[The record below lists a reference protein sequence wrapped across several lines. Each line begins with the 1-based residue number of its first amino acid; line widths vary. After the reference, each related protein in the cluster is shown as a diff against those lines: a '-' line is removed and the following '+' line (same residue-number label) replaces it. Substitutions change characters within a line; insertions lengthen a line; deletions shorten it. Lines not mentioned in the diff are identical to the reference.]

1 MYSTSCHQRSVTQ
14 ISKAIPQYTVPVF
27 ERGTVKTED
36 GAELLFVLVKF
47 SLFAGV
53 LGDKYILFENILLD
67 SLWELE
73 LLFDF

>member
-1 MYSTSCHQRSVTQ
+1 
-14 ISKAIPQYTVPVF
+14 
-27 ERGTVKTED
+27 VKTED

-47 SLFAGV
+47 SLFAGI